1 MDKDLIEDKLY
12 HIIDYFNERK
22 ITNVKFDLILLIS
35 LFYDRNGRTSSIL
48 FVDEDKIIKLIDET
62 KK

>member
-12 HIIDYFNERK
+12 HIIDHFNERK

-35 LFYDRNGRTSSIL
+35 LFYDRNGRAS
-48 FVDEDKIIKLIDET
+48 
-62 KK
+62 

>member
-35 LFYDRNGRTSSIL
+35 LFYDRNGGAS
-48 FVDEDKIIKLIDET
+48 
-62 KK
+62 

>member
-1 MDKDLIEDKLY
+1 MDNDLIEDKLY
-12 HIIDYFNERK
+12 HITDYFNERK

>member
-1 MDKDLIEDKLY
+1 MDNDLIEDKLY

-35 LFYDRNGRTSSIL
+35 LFYDRNRRAS
-48 FVDEDKIIKLIDET
+48 
-62 KK
+62 

>member
-1 MDKDLIEDKLY
+1 MDNDLIEDKLY

>member
-1 MDKDLIEDKLY
+1 MDNDLIEDKLY

-48 FVDEDKIIKLIDET
+48 FVDEDKIIELIDET

>member
-12 HIIDYFNERK
+12 HIIDHFNERK